1 MCMHVYF
8 WHYVVFKVTSAIYVW
23 MICPTVDNLHTLSC
37 SWFVEGIVWW
47 QYSIIVFF
55 VFWVI
60 GTFKSVRVG
69 FIRY

>member
-1 MCMHVYF
+1 MHVYF